1 MLLDEIVQL
10 KTEEIERDEPDIE
23 ENDYAKELEAFVK
36 SWEKEFDYI
45 N

>member
-10 KTEEIERDEPDIE
+10 KTD
-23 ENDYAKELEAFVK
+23 ELEQDEKQGDLEGEMEEFVK
-36 SWEKEFDYI
+36 SWEKEFDFV